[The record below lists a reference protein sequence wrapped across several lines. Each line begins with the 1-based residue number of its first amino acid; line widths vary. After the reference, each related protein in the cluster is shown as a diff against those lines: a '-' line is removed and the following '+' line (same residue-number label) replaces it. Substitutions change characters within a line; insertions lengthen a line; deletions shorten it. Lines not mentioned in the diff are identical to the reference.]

1 MTIELYYTQ
10 DAFEN
15 SMVQNERDLEMYY
28 WDAEQSAW
36 RRCQEVGVNTDRNAV
51 IANAY
56 HLSKF
61 AIMSDPK

>member
-1 MTIELYYTQ
+1 
-10 DAFEN
+10 
-15 SMVQNERDLEMYY
+15 MVQNERDLEMYY